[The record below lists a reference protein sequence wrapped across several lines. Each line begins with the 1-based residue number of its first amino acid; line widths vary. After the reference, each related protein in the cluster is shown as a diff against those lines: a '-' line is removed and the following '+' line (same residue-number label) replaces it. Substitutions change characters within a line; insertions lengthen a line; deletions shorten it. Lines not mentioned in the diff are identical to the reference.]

1 MYPPYIHD
9 TIGPYLYCYP
19 IMRKKMRN
27 EKKGYRVAPAL
38 DVCQG
43 LDDRRDTMTAKAIST
58 PHLHFSHNTWRSC
71 PVHPCGVVVGLLVD
85 AKLVFTTSLAC
96 DVVVVAGACTTGRL
110 SHTCGC
116 CVAVVD
122 LEIEGENGLGLIG
135 EVGVV
140 VISGFPLSRSPI
152 FGRSRRVSVQ

>member
-1 MYPPYIHD
+1 
-9 TIGPYLYCYP
+9 
-19 IMRKKMRN
+19 
-27 EKKGYRVAPAL
+27 
-38 DVCQG
+38 
-43 LDDRRDTMTAKAIST
+43 MTAKAIST
-58 PHLHFSHNTWRSC
+58 PHLHFSHNTWRNC

-152 FGRSRRVSVQ
+152 FGRSRRVSVQYCGKRGSDQRIRRKLARAETSNPQELGYNTLIRMKRYSCPSGFSCYGE